1 MKAEHR
7 KQLETNTLADKIGG
21 LAQSFKE
28 GPSRNAL
35 VYGTLV
41 VAVLVL
47 VVIYRWVAANATA
60 NDSARWVRLDQV
72 SNTEQADSFIKENPD
87 TEQSRVERFQVARL
101 DLVQGLRDL
110 ASLDR
115 DKAIRRVRSAAEAY
129 EKLAGESGNTPQLTR
144 EALLNAAKAREGL
157 GEYEQARQLYGRL
170 ARDFPQSLMGKAAA
184 EQAKALESPGRG
196 LEQLKD
202 LAKETPADRP
212 ALPPPAP

>member
-7 KQLETNTLADKIGG
+7 KQLETNTLADRMGG
-21 LAQSFKE
+21 LAQSFRE
-28 GPSRNAL
+28 GPSRNAV

-47 VVIYRWVAANATA
+47 ILIYRWVAANATA
-60 NDSARWVRLDQV
+60 NDSGRWVRWDQI
-72 SNTEQADSFIKENPD
+72 SNREQADSFVKENLD
-87 TEQSRVERFQVARL
+87 TEQARLARFEVARL
-101 DLVQGLRDL
+101 DLVQGFRDL
-110 ASLDR
+110 ASLNR
-115 DKAIRRVRSAAEAY
+115 DEAIRRVRSAAEAY

-184 EQAKALESPGRG
+184 EQAKALESPGPE
-196 LEQLKD
+196 LDQLKN
-202 LAKETPADRP
+202 LAKETPVERP
-212 ALPPPAP
+212 ALPPPPP